1 MGTFDAGKSAARNSY
16 DSEVPPNLLEFML
29 RSWRARSGRP
39 PKALRDAASFR
50 ARRERVSKR
59 FPGELLVIPTGHR
72 KVRSNDTYYSFR
84 PGTDFYYLTGALEP
98 DCVLLLVPKGDGHEP
113 QLYVEPNPG
122 KSDATFFT
130 DRNKGELWEGPRL
143 GVAETA
149 SLLAIPCR
157 SLSELGAGVT
167 AALATSAGRAR
178 VLRGHSASGESLV
191 RGDAA
196 GQAERDQ
203 ELATFLSEMR
213 LIKDASEVRAL
224 RSAMKA
230 TKRGFEDVIARL
242 KTARSERELEGVFW
256 TRARME
262 GNDVGY
268 TSIVASG
275 AHACTLHWKHN
286 DGAIRKGD
294 LLLLDA
300 GIEGHSLYTADI
312 TRTLPI
318 SGRFSREQ
326 RAVYDVVL
334 AAQLAALERVRP
346 GNDFMEPN
354 RAAMAVLAHGLE
366 RLGILTVPA
375 AEALRDENQFYRRYS
390 LHNVSHMLG
399 LDVHDCAQ
407 ARAQNYKYGK
417 LEAGMVLTVE
427 PGLYF
432 QTDDLTVPARYR
444 GIGVRIEDDV
454 LVTARGHRVLSDD
467 LPREATEVE
476 QWMRRIWKRRR

>member
-1 MGTFDAGKSAARNSY
+1 
-16 DSEVPPNLLEFML
+16 
-29 RSWRARSGRP
+29 
-39 PKALRDAASFR
+39 
-50 ARRERVSKR
+50 
-59 FPGELLVIPTGHR
+59 
-72 KVRSNDTYYSFR
+72 
-84 PGTDFYYLTGALEP
+84 
-98 DCVLLLVPKGDGHEP
+98 
-113 QLYVEPNPG
+113 
-122 KSDATFFT
+122 
-130 DRNKGELWEGPRL
+130 
-143 GVAETA
+143 
-149 SLLAIPCR
+149 
-157 SLSELGAGVT
+157 
-167 AALATSAGRAR
+167 
-178 VLRGHSASGESLV
+178 VLRGHSPASETLV
-191 RGDAA
+191 QGNAT

-224 RSAMKA
+224 RSAMAA
-230 TKRGFEDVIARL
+230 TRRGFEDVIARL
-242 KTARSERELEGVFW
+242 RTARSERELEGVFW

-286 DGAIRKGD
+286 DGVIRKGD

-326 RAVYDVVL
+326 RAVYDIVL
-334 AAQLAALERVRP
+334 AAQRSALERVRA

-375 AEALRDENQFYRRYS
+375 TEALRDENQFYRRYS

-454 LVTARGHRVLSDD
+454 LVTARGHSVLSDD
-467 LPREATEVE
+467 LPREAVEVE
-476 QWMRRIWKRRR
+476 QWMRRIWKRR